1 MEALTASGRTGVP
14 GSLPPLKGRGWQSGL
29 VQIGLF
35 LLGLSALVFIPV
47 LPPGLAGIPVYGP
60 FFCIA
65 VAVALAIPFNRGRA
79 VLAACGLAFVYSL
92 HLARAFAAPNAFL
105 IAAVLLPVDI
115 AIIAAFRERGALS
128 RHTLRRALVLAAQVG
143 VGAWLVSR
151 GLWEGFLGHLPIAWT
166 ASTHALPPF
175 VLGAVA
181 VAGLV
186 AAVVVWVRRTAVDTA
201 LCAAVVASATGFWM
215 VDVPYGL
222 PVLLATAALG
232 IAIGVLQD
240 AHRFAFFDE
249 LTGLPSRRA
258 LDERLQALGDRFAI
272 AMVDVDHFKRVNDDH
287 GHDTGDQV
295 LRMLAAH
302 LSNIGGGARAY
313 RYGGEEFA
321 VVFPGRSAREALP
334 HLETLRIAVADYMLQ
349 LRADSATATAAANT
363 PSRSRR
369 RAGDGLRVTISIGV
383 AERDSRHARPDNVL
397 RAADQALYRAKARGR
412 NRISR

>member
-14 GSLPPLKGRGWQSGL
+14 GSLPPLNSRGWQSGL
-29 VQIGLF
+29 LQFGLF
-35 LLGLSALVFIPV
+35 LLGLGALVFIPV

-92 HLARAFAAPNAFL
+92 HLARAFTSPHAFL
-105 IAAVLLPVDI
+105 LAALLLPVDI

-128 RHTLRRALVLAAQVG
+128 RHTLRRALFLAAQVG
-143 VGAWLVSR
+143 FGAWLVSR
-151 GLWEGFLGHLPIAWT
+151 GLWETLLGKLPLAWT
-166 ASTHALPPF
+166 VSAHALPPF

-181 VAGLV
+181 VAGL
-186 AAVVVWVRRTAVDTA
+186 AAALVVWARRTAIDAA
-201 LCAAVVASATGFWM
+201 LCAAVVATATGFWLI
-215 VDVPYGL
+215 DVPHGL

-232 IAIGVLQD
+232 IAVGVLQD

-249 LTGLPSRRA
+249 LTGLASRRA
-258 LDERLQALGDRFAI
+258 LEEKLLALPDRFAI

-295 LRMLAAH
+295 LRMIAVH
-302 LSNIGGGARAY
+302 LSTVGGGARAY

-334 HLETLRIAVADYMLQ
+334 HLEALRVAVADYSLQ
-349 LRADSATATAAANT
+349 LRAGSTTASASE
-363 PSRSRR
+363 PPRR
-369 RAGDGLRVTISIGV
+369 QRRNGEGLKVTISIGV
-383 AERDSRHARPDNVL
+383 AERDPRHVRPDTVL
-397 RAADQALYRAKARGR
+397 RAADQALYRAKMRGR
-412 NRISR
+412 NRLSR

>member
-14 GSLPPLKGRGWQSGL
+14 GSLPPLRNRGWQTGL
-29 VQIGLF
+29 VQLGLF
-35 LLGLSALVFIPV
+35 LLGLGALAFIPF

-65 VAVALAIPFNRGRA
+65 VAVALAVPFNRGRA
-79 VLAACGLAFVYSL
+79 VMAACGLAFVYSL
-92 HLARAFAAPNAFL
+92 HLAGAFASPQAFL
-105 IAAVLLPVDI
+105 LGAVLLPVDI
-115 AIIAAFRERGALS
+115 AVIAAFRERGALS
-128 RHTLRRALVLAAQVG
+128 RHTLRQGLFLAVQVG
-143 VGAWLVSR
+143 LAAWLVLH
-151 GLWEGFLGHLPIAWT
+151 GLWETLLGKLPAAWT
-166 ASTHALPPF
+166 TSAHALPPF

-181 VAGLV
+181 MAGL
-186 AAVVVWVRRTAVDTA
+186 ASAVVMWSRRTAIDAA
-201 LCAAVVASATGFWM
+201 LSSAVITTATGFWM
-215 VDVPYGL
+215 IDIPYGL

-249 LTGLPSRRA
+249 LTGLPARRA
-258 LDERLQALGDRFAI
+258 LEEKLLALPDRFAI

-295 LRMLAAH
+295 LRMIAVHLAQV
-302 LSNIGGGARAY
+302 GGGARAY

-321 VVFPGRSAREALP
+321 IVFPGRSAREAVP
-334 HLETLRIAVADYMLQ
+334 HLEA
-349 LRADSATATAAANT
+349 LRAGVAGYVLHLRAEAGQ
-363 PSRSRR
+363 PRPRR
-369 RAGDGLRVTISIGV
+369 RAADGLSVTVSIGI
-383 AERDSRHARPDNVL
+383 AERDPRLNQPDHVL